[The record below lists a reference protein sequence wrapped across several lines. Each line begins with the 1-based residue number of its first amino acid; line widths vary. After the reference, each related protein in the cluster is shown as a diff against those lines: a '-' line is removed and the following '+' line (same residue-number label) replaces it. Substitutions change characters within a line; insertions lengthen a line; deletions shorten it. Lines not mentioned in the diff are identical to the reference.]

1 MPSMYVRL
9 SKFHTGRYDPD
20 QPNTGH
26 TEFSDLTTTVI
37 FWEPDLHQYFSQN
50 ASYSMMTVIRWYSD
64 KELSSRDVY
73 KEDLWTTCTFPV
85 TIDFV

>member
-1 MPSMYVRL
+1 
-9 SKFHTGRYDPD
+9 
-20 QPNTGH
+20 
-26 TEFSDLTTTVI
+26 
-37 FWEPDLHQYFSQN
+37 
-50 ASYSMMTVIRWYSD
+50 MMTVIRWYSD